1 MSKASRRALA
11 LLAVAGTVAAITS
24 LPAAADERYI
34 GKLCFTVEVEESGKQ
49 FFTVCD
55 TQYDSTSIDTHRIH
69 YVTLKPVKCPVRA
82 NWWQLRSATNGGTT
96 DTVRE
101 EHNGCSTPT
110 TVTSGPKRATT
121 SSTISLYGY
130 PITFTEGVS
139 FRAL

>member
-11 LLAVAGTVAAITS
+11 LLAIAGTVAAVTS

-34 GKLCFTVEVEESGKQ
+34 GKLCFTVEVDESGKQ

-55 TQYDSTSIDTHRIH
+55 TQYDSTSIDNHRIH
-69 YVTLKPVKCPVRA
+69 YITLKPVKCPVRA
-82 NWWQLRSATNGGTT
+82 NWWRLRSATNGGTT
-96 DTVRE
+96 DTVKE
-101 EHNGCSTPT
+101 EHSGCSTPT

-121 SSTISLYGY
+121 TATIALYAY
-130 PITFTEGVS
+130 PVTFTETVS